1 MILSSPVSSPSFP
14 PSHPP
19 YLSLFS
25 LVQHPGLKI
34 LRSDS
39 SSSISSRIGWTSLLS
54 VVWNLFFCTSA
65 GLSRPCFLFYICF
78 SALWSGVV
86 AACIAH
92 TSDFKV
98 TNIHKLCVC
107 VACDVSPPYC
117 CFTLSFVSLCDSRS
131 WMFLLPRYLDFLP
144 LLLSLSLRSSP
155 IHMSTHPSVSLV
167 VFTCTCPGV

>member
-1 MILSSPVSSPSFP
+1 MSSVLPFLRLLF
-14 PSHPP
+14 HPP

-54 VVWNLFFCTSA
+54 VVWNLFILTSA
-65 GLSRPCFLFYICF
+65 GLSRPRFLFFICF
-78 SALWSGVV
+78 PALWSGIV

-98 TNIHKLCVC
+98 TNIHTCVC

-117 CFTLSFVSLCDSRS
+117 CFTLSFVSLCDSHS

-155 IHMSTHPSVSLV
+155 IHMSTHPSVSLA